1 MAWTAPKAIELSCGM
16 EINMY
21 QGADDERGGDPI

>member
-1 MAWTAPKAIELSCGM
+1 MAWTAPIIVEVTCGM

-21 QGADDERGGDPI
+21 QPAEQDDRDLF